1 MFRELT
7 GDVYF
12 DKPRG
17 IEKLLVIFSIMFR
30 AILVLVISL
39 KISTFSLATEVYK
52 WIDEN
57 GITHFTDNPA
67 SIPEN
72 QIKNTQIKI
81 FRDSAPS
88 VKPENT
94 VPDTFNNG
102 RFFITEDINYRK
114 LSWDD
119 FKGRPN
125 FNKPFSAESALSFTY
140 HTNHSS
146 SGNNNDNVNIKVSY
160 EFDKYKAWV
169 KPGGEDDEG
178 LLRHEQGHYNIG
190 FLYTKELVNRI
201 KKINLSID
209 NYEAEIKLMYNKVW
223 SEYKEIDKRYE
234 NETNHS
240 LNRSMQDKWNKVIEE
255 WVKKYL

>member
-1 MFRELT
+1 MMFRELT

-146 SGNNNDNVNIKVSY
+146 SGNN
-160 EFDKYKAWV
+160 
-169 KPGGEDDEG
+169 
-178 LLRHEQGHYNIG
+178 
-190 FLYTKELVNRI
+190 
-201 KKINLSID
+201 
-209 NYEAEIKLMYNKVW
+209 KVW